1 MTPEQ
6 IGGLT
11 ALVGL
16 MEKVSGWPVWFLI
29 LLAIVGPWIFMLIL
43 DRNNE
48 RRFLAQKQMY
58 DDNVTLVEN
67 YQGISKDFKEM
78 LIMNTQ
84 ATQQMT
90 DAIKTNQFCPMVRLD
105 KRAKGVQA

>member
-16 MEKVSGWPVWFLI
+16 LEKVSGWPVWFLI
-29 LLAIVGPWIFMLIL
+29 LLLIIGPWIVMLLL

-48 RRFLAQKQMY
+48 RRFLAQKQQY
-58 DDNVTLVEN
+58 DSNVTLLKETQSIAKDLKEIVILSTQTSQKLTDSVE
-67 YQGISKDFKEM
+67 Q
-78 LIMNTQ
+78 
-84 ATQQMT
+84 
-90 DAIKTNQFCPMVRLD
+90 NQFCPMLRLE
-105 KRAKGVQA
+105 KQAKGIHL